1 MTKILSQ
8 FISQEP
14 YIIWLS
20 FRVHL
25 CKMMIYPGVFFIF
38 WKFWFFGLL
47 VGWKNFPEFYFLG
60 SLVGGKGKKS
70 LKLTSNSVC
79 CAPNLKNYTL
89 YDHHLWYTSVND
101 NISRLFFH
109 FLKILVFQ
117 VVRRVKR
124 QKMAQKWQKLSF
136 VTYVSGT
143 IHHMI
148 LIYVTHV

>member
-20 FRVHL
+20 FKVQGSFS
-25 CKMMIYPGVFFIF
+25 YSE
-38 WKFWFFGLL
+38 
-47 VGWKNFPEFYFLG
+47 NFDFLG
-60 SLVGGKGKKS
+60 CWWSKKICRILFFWVISAGKGQK
-70 LKLTSNSVC
+70 TAQNDNSVC

-89 YDHHLWYTSVND
+89 YDHDLWYTSVND